1 MFKWFDRL
9 SGRVSTGRGRSA
21 PAPPISAP
29 FLDTRNGTV
38 SPIPAIRKNIERLA
52 SGLARLATI
61 AEPFSRSTPLQG
73 PISILIACIELMHT
87 VSNNHSAIEE
97 LAIQFSRRL
106 DLVND
111 ALIKARSEGAEQR
124 ISKFAGILIEE
135 SQKLDALSKRGV
147 VAKIVL
153 SEEDVQTIA
162 KSISYI
168 SSSLDN
174 FQIDVVLSIE
184 RNTDGAI
191 DLLNAI
197 RIDSWPRSKHATYC
211 AGLGG
216 PETRVTILEHIKQW
230 AEEQSPSSPRV
241 FWLTGHAGSGKS
253 TIAYSISQHYCAS
266 HVLAANFFCSRQF
279 EDTTSRQYIVPSIV
293 HQFAKHSNSFHHA
306 LLASNQFWV
315 SDDPSEHLKT
325 LLVDPWRKCLD
336 DRKFRNPDLKILIP
350 SLLIVIDALDEIA
363 DGEGA
368 IFLRELLD
376 AVRDGEFADLCK
388 DIAPAAVYHLQQVP
402 TDDVDEDIK
411 TFLHA
416 KLPVL
421 NNKPQLQE
429 LVRQSDGLFIFAA
442 TAVRYITPRVHMT
455 PEEQFTLLQKF
466 LGPGPNHR
474 DRILLDK
481 LYQQILWSAFS
492 GLEDEQF
499 FTRLRAL
506 HAILA
511 IPSVQTVPTI
521 AQLDSMFTV
530 SLVEVIVKELHAVLY
545 IKADSRICWYH
556 ASFPD
561 FIFDSKRSI
570 FPVEYPGN
578 ETRTVDMSC
587 SINVRLEFMQ
597 KLVRIEKARREQ
609 QIEERRMAQAFSCHT
624 EGYAAP
630 LSLPAPAVGAAS
642 MPPPFSESGLWP

>member
-124 ISKFAGILIEE
+124 ISKFAGH
-135 SQKLDALSKRGV
+135 
-147 VAKIVL
+147 VL
-153 SEEDVQTIA
+153 PSARIQ
-162 KSISYI
+162 SIYAP
-168 SSSLDN
+168 
-174 FQIDVVLSIE
+174 QIDVVLSIE

-293 HQFAKHSNSFHHA
+293 HQLSKHSNSFHHA

-376 AVRDGEFADLCK
+376 AVRDGEFAGLKFLVTSRPDPIIADLCK

-474 DRILLDK
+474 NRILLDK

-499 FTRLRAL
+499 STRLRAL

-511 IPSVQTVPTI
+511 IPSAQTVPTI

-597 KLVRIEKARREQ
+597 KLVRIAKARREQ
-609 QIEERRMAQAFSCHT
+609 QIEERRMTQAFSCHT